1 MDMKTGLSSDE
12 GLMRLPPILS
22 GGFRPFFLGGA
33 LWALIVVALWVGALS
48 GAVTL
53 PTRFDPL
60 AWHRHEMLFGYLG
73 AVIAGFLMTAIPNW
87 TGRLPIAGSRLA
99 ALVGLW
105 LAARLAILF
114 SAVLGPA
121 VAPLLDVGFL
131 LVLAAVCAREVVAA
145 RNRNFPIVII
155 ILLFAMA
162 SAIDHA
168 EALGL
173 LAGAGLGWRAGFA
186 LVLMLISV
194 IGGRI
199 IPSFTRNW
207 LSKQGLKTGLPGQPG
222 TFDKL
227 CLAVTA
233 IALAGW
239 AVVPDARPVALL
251 LMAAGALQAV
261 RLGLWSGHRT
271 LRDPLVLILHVG
283 YAWLPLGLLLLGMSL
298 VLPAVPTTMALH
310 ALAAGAMAS
319 MTLAVMTR
327 ATLGHTGRTLHADHA
342 TVVIF
347 VLVTLG
353 AAVRVAAP
361 LLPLDYMSAIE
372 LAGSLWAG
380 AFLLFVLTYGPRLV
394 GPRPDGRA
402 WPDSSSS
409 GILLRGNI
417 RIPAILPRP

>member
-1 MDMKTGLSSDE
+1 MKTGLARDE
-12 GLMRLPPILS
+12 RLMRLPPILR

-33 LWALIVVALWVGALS
+33 CWALIVVGLWVGALS

-53 PTRFDPL
+53 PTTFDPL

-99 ALVGLW
+99 ALAGLW
-105 LAARLAILF
+105 LAARLAVLF

-121 VAPLLDVGFL
+121 VVPLLDVGFL
-131 LVLAAVCAREVVAA
+131 LVLAAVCAREVIAA

-155 ILLFAMA
+155 ILLFAIA
-162 SAIDHA
+162 SAVDHA
-168 EALGL
+168 EALGII
-173 LAGAGLGWRAGFA
+173 GSAGLGWRAGFA
-186 LVLMLISV
+186 LVLMLIAV

-207 LSKQGLKTGLPGQPG
+207 LSKQGMKTGLPGQPDL
-222 TFDKL
+222 FDKL
-227 CLAVTA
+227 CLAATA

-239 AVVPDARPVALL
+239 AIVPDARSVAILL
-251 LMAAGALQAV
+251 IAAGALQAI
-261 RLGLWSGHRT
+261 RLSRWSGHKT
-271 LRDPLVLILHVG
+271 VRDPLVFILHVG
-283 YAWLPLGLLLLGMSL
+283 YAWLPLGMILLGIS
-298 VLPAVPTTMALH
+298 VVFPAVPTTSALH

-327 ATLGHTGRTLHADHA
+327 ATLGHTGRTLHADLP
-342 TVVIF
+342 TVAIF

-353 AAVRVAAP
+353 AAVRVSAP
-361 LLPLDYMSAIE
+361 LLPLDYMRAIE
-372 LAGSLWAG
+372 LAGLLWGG
-380 AFLLFVLTYGPRLV
+380 AFLLFVLTCGPKLV

-402 WPDSSSS
+402 
-409 GILLRGNI
+409 
-417 RIPAILPRP
+417 

>member
-1 MDMKTGLSSDE
+1 MDMKANLARDE
-12 GLMRLPPILS
+12 RLMRLPPILR

-33 LWALIVVALWVGALS
+33 TWALIVVGLWVGALS

-99 ALVGLW
+99 ALAGLW
-105 LAARLAILF
+105 LAARLAVLF
-114 SAVLGPA
+114 SAALWPA

-131 LVLAAVCAREVVAA
+131 LVLAAVCAREVIAA

-173 LAGAGLGWRAGFA
+173 LVGAGLGWRAGFA
-186 LVLMLISV
+186 LVLVLIAV

-207 LSKQGLKTGLPGQPG
+207 LSKQGLKTGLPGQPDL
-222 TFDKL
+222 FDKL

-239 AVVPDARPVALL
+239 AIVPDAWPVAIL
-251 LMAAGALQAV
+251 LMAAGAVQDV
-261 RLGLWSGHRT
+261 RLGRWSGHKT
-271 LRDPLVLILHVG
+271 LRDPLVFILHVG
-283 YAWLPLGLLLLGMSL
+283 YAWLPLGLLLLGTS
-298 VLPAVPTTMALH
+298 VVVPAVPTTSALH

-327 ATLGHTGRTLHADHA
+327 ATLGHTGRILHADHP
-342 TVVIF
+342 TVAIF

-353 AAVRVAAP
+353 AAIRVAAP
-361 LLPLDYMSAIE
+361 SLPVDYMRAVE
-372 LAGSLWAG
+372 LAGLLWGG
-380 AFLLFVLTYGPRLV
+380 AFLLFVLTYGPKLV
-394 GPRPDGRA
+394 GARPDGRA
-402 WPDSSSS
+402 
-409 GILLRGNI
+409 
-417 RIPAILPRP
+417 